1 MKRIVTDE
9 QAAEIRD
16 GFFQTLIVSR
26 EYDENGN
33 ETRITARDV
42 VADLIEARELI
53 KEMLPQLVYS
63 RAGLEAYEA
72 ESTGETYNSPSLNS
86 IIEKAKEYIAKK
98 CAE

>member
-53 KEMLPQLVYS
+53 KEMRQVMAATIKTYYAEILPLATMRINELLDKS
-63 RAGLEAYEA
+63 
-72 ESTGETYNSPSLNS
+72 
-86 IIEKAKEYIAKK
+86 KDYI
-98 CAE
+98 